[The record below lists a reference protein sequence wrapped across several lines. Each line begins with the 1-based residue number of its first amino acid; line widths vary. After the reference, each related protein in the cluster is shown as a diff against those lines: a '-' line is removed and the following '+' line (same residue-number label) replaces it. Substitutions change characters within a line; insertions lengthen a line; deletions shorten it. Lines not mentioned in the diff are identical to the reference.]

1 MRLIWTLI
9 TLGAAAALFV
19 IYRSNQLAE
28 DRTTAFASKCEDSYP
43 AAMTPSDKS
52 TEDMLRFKLSCKP
65 NRFTQ
70 PP

>member
-19 IYRSNQLAE
+19 IYQSNRVE
-28 DRTTAFASKCEDSYP
+28 DRTTAFTSKCEDSYP